1 MLRFLLAPLAAL
13 ILCGPALADRS
24 GYLSLARKGWLY
36 ELRTTML
43 GRDLSIPVH
52 INGRDLSGASLCLV
66 GDRPAPGTQAVI
78 DSFRGL
84 VHHVFGKPLPMR
96 YAGPSARNCGSGRM
110 VVLRLY
116 SGAPPNRALSD
127 DIDRMNEV
135 YDFGLP
141 AGRFYAAT
149 SPAMAQTF
157 FGRRGK
163 GTHIMVKQPGPRPP
177 GEMEQTF
184 YRSILVEELFQA
196 FTFGMD
202 IVQFDRSAPFT
213 SKLQEVPMDLRHFSW
228 ESEPFMKFMLRANPP
243 GLCEFDVFMMHAVAS
258 APVDETN
265 TEDFI
270 AYIDAAFDGLVA
282 QARETMQDPAY
293 APLMAPDCAAVKG

>member
-1 MLRFLLAPLAAL
+1 MLT
-13 ILCGPALADRS
+13 GPALADR
-24 GYLSLARKGWLY
+24 GAYIALARKGWLY

-66 GDRPAPGTQAVI
+66 GDEPTPETLEVI

-84 VHHVFGKPLPMR
+84 ARHVFGKPIPMR

-163 GTHIMVKQPGPRPP
+163 GTHIMVKQRGNRPP
-177 GEMEQTF
+177 GDMERTF
-184 YRSILVEELFQA
+184 YSSILVEELFQA

-202 IVQFDRSAPFT
+202 IIQFDRAAPFT
-213 SKLQEVPMDLRHFSW
+213 SKLQEIPMDLRHFAW
-228 ESEPFMKFMLRANPP
+228 DSEPFMKFMLRTNPP
-243 GLCEFDVFMMHAVAS
+243 GLCEFDIFMMHAVAS
-258 APVDETN
+258 APVDQTN
-265 TEDFI
+265 TEAFI
-270 AYIDAAFDGLVA
+270 AYIDGQFDALLTAARD
-282 QARETMQDPAY
+282 TMADPAY
-293 APLMAPDCAAVKG
+293 RPILAQECAVTRN